1 MAESLVSLDWTL
13 VVQAVNFLVFMVLIN
28 KFLFQPLLRLM
39 EEREKELGAT
49 YSEIEA
55 LRRKAQE
62 LLEEVEALISEA
74 KAEAKNLIDSAVR
87 EARAEREKIIK
98 AAQEEA
104 SAKVEAAKK
113 EIWSS
118 FEQEKAKLEKEAEK
132 IAEEIVKKILKKVA

>member
-28 KFLFQPLLRLM
+28 KFLFQPLLKLM
-39 EEREKELGAT
+39 EERKKELGAT

-74 KAEAKNLIDSAVR
+74 KAEAKNLIDSAVK

-104 SAKVEAAKK
+104 EAKVEAAKK

>member
-28 KFLFQPLLRLM
+28 KFLFQPLLKLM

-74 KAEAKNLIDSAVR
+74 KAEAKNLIDSAVK

-104 SAKVEAAKK
+104 EAKVEAAKK